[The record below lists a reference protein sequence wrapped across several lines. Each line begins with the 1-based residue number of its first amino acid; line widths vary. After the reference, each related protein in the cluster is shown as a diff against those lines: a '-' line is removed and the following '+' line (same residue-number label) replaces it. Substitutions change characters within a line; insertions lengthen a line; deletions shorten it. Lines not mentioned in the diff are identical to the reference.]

1 MQAVLNRRTA
11 KEGVFMS
18 QLKNVRVLTFT
29 GMLIALAAVL
39 SFFSIP
45 ITSIIEIRFKF
56 IALAFAGALF
66 GPFIGGVVGGAADII
81 GYLIKPTG
89 PFMPGFTLTAV
100 VAGVL
105 YGLLLYKK
113 PVTLKRI
120 VVVSLIVTL
129 VTGTFLNT
137 VNLSIGYG
145 LPFVPTLIARIP
157 SECIMYPINTAMLW
171 ISMKALEQV
180 RRHTAQTVAQ

>member
-1 MQAVLNRRTA
+1 
-11 KEGVFMS
+11 
-18 QLKNVRVLTFT
+18 
-29 GMLIALAAVL
+29 
-39 SFFSIP
+39 
-45 ITSIIEIRFKF
+45 
-56 IALAFAGALF
+56 
-66 GPFIGGVVGGAADII
+66 
-81 GYLIKPTG
+81 
-89 PFMPGFTLTAV
+89 MPGFTLTAV

-120 VVVSLIVTL
+120 IVVSLIVTL